1 MATAD
6 AFDEPMA
13 RPMRPAKVITDA
25 VESGPTILRD
35 PNRRNG
41 SLTAGDAPSTN
52 GSNGADAS
60 HGYAN
65 GLGTNGSGGSGLG
78 DTALV
83 ETVAPPTMT
92 PPPDGWPVPPP
103 VEPFDEPTGFVESPA
118 TLAPAVAPVAPPP
131 LVAPSAPSTDD
142 VVDGPQDWADDGADE
157 GAQGDIE
164 EDAIEVPVRRSRRPR
179 VRKVNR
185 VVRRIDP
192 WTVFKIALVL
202 FVLLYAVL
210 VVAGVLLWDLA
221 NKTGTVDNIQGAV
234 KELFALQTFVIDGK
248 KLFRASWALGAI
260 MAIGGTGFAVTA
272 AVLFNLIADL
282 VGGVRIT
289 VLEEEYVARES
300 RSSRRAAR
308 G

>member
-6 AFDEPMA
+6 AFDEPIA
-13 RPMRPAKVITDA
+13 RPLRPARVITDA

-35 PNRRNG
+35 PMRRNG
-41 SLTAGDAPSTN
+41 SLTDDDLPSANGFNGLSDTAVVERVAPSPI
-52 GSNGADAS
+52 
-60 HGYAN
+60 
-65 GLGTNGSGGSGLG
+65 
-78 DTALV
+78 V
-83 ETVAPPTMT
+83 
-92 PPPDGWPVPPP
+92 PPDGGWPVPPP
-103 VEPFDEPTGFVESPA
+103 VTPEPSNGSTEAPSPTVLRAPVSPLLPA
-118 TLAPAVAPVAPPP
+118 APAVV
-131 LVAPSAPSTDD
+131 PSGVP
-142 VVDGPQDWADDGADE
+142 DGQPGDPDDGNLDGIDDWSSDGVDDGVAADA
-157 GAQGDIE
+157 GVE

-210 VVAGVLLWDLA
+210 VVAGVILWDLA

-248 KLFRASWALGAI
+248 KLFRASWALGVV
-260 MAIGGTGFAVTA
+260 MAIGGTGFAVTL

-300 RSSRRAAR
+300 RSSRRAAK